1 MINIDYNN
9 LNNGLSLILPP
20 VLPCELAKIDMRI
33 FAKLI
38 QNHYLH
44 LVTPFN
50 DPGLERISQEFCE
63 FQHAFYEEVEEFKEA
78 IKLTENDAVSMA
90 FKQLW
95 MPTNNYSL
103 WLQSLCGG

>member
-1 MINIDYNN
+1 
-9 LNNGLSLILPP
+9 
-20 VLPCELAKIDMRI
+20 MRI

-44 LVTPFN
+44 LVTHFN
-50 DPGLERISQEFCE
+50 DSGLEQISQEFCE
-63 FQHAFYEEVEEFKEA
+63 FQHAFYEEEEEFKEA

-95 MPTNNYSL
+95 MPTNNHFL
-103 WLQSLCGG
+103 WLQSFVEGKLQHSPIQLQLSQIFELLDGKKVMIGMI